1 MSHLFTL
8 CRGAHIQKRSK
19 PCCTTGRTFPSTLSL
34 VWGPVDDP
42 SQSLPSSHNACP
54 PVVVVQI
61 TPPVYPTLRHYLGG
75 LPQPYHRHL
84 SPWELRGPT
93 HCMYSHKIYS
103 YGSGCPLTCERKR
116 YTADFPRAIIGL
128 RDDVVFTAQE

>member
-8 CRGAHIQKRSK
+8 CRGALIQKRSK
-19 PCCTTGRTFPSTLSL
+19 PCCTTGRSFPSTLSL
-34 VWGPVDDP
+34 VCGPVDDP

-61 TPPVYPTLRHYLGG
+61 TPPGIPDFTALPSVVSHNPIIDRQYHGTDSQGSTYVWLPRDVADYG
-75 LPQPYHRHL
+75 LMH
-84 SPWELRGPT
+84 
-93 HCMYSHKIYS
+93 
-103 YGSGCPLTCERKR
+103 PLTCERKR

-128 RDDVVFTAQE
+128 RDDA